1 MKARTILLMLC
12 ILPAGAM
19 YAQENY
25 FTDSKLMLLLKE
37 DLAKYKIVLDKN
49 GNLPASANINT
60 APYETELIRS
70 RKKEDAYAP
79 AGTPPPAG
87 ALAAPPPAGALAA
100 PLPALA
106 GTTLSPAE
114 KKQLEQELIA
124 IAWLLQTHKDSELLK
139 VKNFPA
145 AFPLLHSI
153 SEFPENYLGHS
164 ANEKSAFAFNETAIL
179 YGITDF
185 IIRRAKEQLVEAY
198 LRGWYDK
205 LSNNSIIS
213 PVLTQSLDV
222 TKAFIAD
229 NSLNLAKYGDKWK
242 AAIREDFHQIPSLLQ
257 QEPYLEKV
265 ITIFHPGLAD
275 NTKNELIAT
284 ISGSMNITQRLYM
297 KEHLVSGISGMA
309 SGYLTGTDRAAFKR
323 LTVLA
328 DVLLGVAGTLE
339 NNDTYKTIQLDALRK
354 LQPEEWLLLLKLTYA
369 RNSTQLRF
377 TMGDAGSGIDLSGSV
392 ETLLGRFKMLLTEM
406 VVIAQDFQKIVAAGK
421 TTLTATDTRK
431 LFEIAFRLYPV
442 CVEFLAKNNIGMSA
456 IAFNEEVEKYF
467 RYAIEMGEGIAAQE
481 YGKVLDGAIGVMNQL
496 KKDRSDPALEN
507 TTAQLQRYGSFLLNI
522 LSAKEASEV
531 EAALNELVPKGSYMV
546 KNTKRFTMSLSA
558 HPGILLG
565 QETVKK
571 YPVDNSGNIIPGSSK
586 KPFHSFSA
594 APYLPIGIDFSF
606 HPMSK
611 NKLKARAQQN
621 KHGSMNIGIQL
632 VDLGAVLNYRLNSD
646 TTVDSSPE
654 IGFKQFF
661 SPGAQV
667 MWHFN
672 NSPVVVGAACNYT
685 PDLRKIA
692 QDGFTYKANAV
703 RYGVFV
709 AVDVTFF
716 HFFTS
721 RKDSWAD

>member
-1 MKARTILLMLC
+1 MKRKALLLLLFF
-12 ILPAGAM
+12 LPACLIH
-19 YAQENY
+19 AQENY
-25 FTDSKLMLLLKE
+25 LTDSKLIQLLKE
-37 DLAKYKIVLDKN
+37 YVPTNSIKLDKN
-49 GNLPASANINT
+49 GNIPDTPYINKRTFKELFKKVQDNQDPYDSTPPPVPGKGAMTTTRALTENT
-60 APYETELIRS
+60 APLTVEEQ
-70 RKKEDAYAP
+70 
-79 AGTPPPAG
+79 
-87 ALAAPPPAGALAA
+87 
-100 PLPALA
+100 
-106 GTTLSPAE
+106 
-114 KKQLEQELIA
+114 QLQRELIA
-124 IAWLLQTHKDSELLK
+124 IAWLQQTNKVSELLE
-139 VKNFPA
+139 VRNFPS
-145 AFPLLHSI
+145 AFPQLNKLKEGI
-153 SEFPENYLGHS
+153 PLGVGHTN
-164 ANEKSAFAFNETAIL
+164 ADADKSAFAFNETAIL

-198 LRGWYDK
+198 LRSWYDTIS
-205 LSNNSIIS
+205 SNKIIG
-213 PVLTQSLDV
+213 PMLAQSLDV

-229 NSLNLAKYGDKWK
+229 NSLSLAKYGDKWK

-265 ITIFHPGLAD
+265 IMTFYPRLAND
-275 NTKNELIAT
+275 SITKKELIAA

-297 KEHLVSGISGMA
+297 KEHLVAGISAMA
-309 SGYLTGTDRAAFKR
+309 SSYLAGTDSSTAFKR

-328 DVLLGVAGTLE
+328 DIILGVVGTLQ
-339 NNDTYKTIQLDALRK
+339 NNDTYKTIQLDGLRK
-354 LQPEEWLLLLKLTYA
+354 LNPEEWSILLKLTYA
-369 RNSTQLRF
+369 RNSTQLKF
-377 TMGDAGSGIDLSGSV
+377 VMGSAGAGIDLNGSI
-392 ETLLGRFKMLLTEM
+392 ENHLGGFKMLLTEIM
-406 VVIAQDFQKIVAAGK
+406 VIAQDFQKIAGAGK

-442 CVEFLAKNNIGMSA
+442 CMEFLAKPSIGMNP
-456 IAFNEEVEKYF
+456 IVFNEEVEKYF

-481 YGKVLDGAIGVMNQL
+481 YGKVLDGAIGVLNQL
-496 KKDRSDPALEN
+496 KESSGDSTKGN
-507 TTAQLQRYGSFLLNI
+507 TTNQLQRYGSFLLNI

-531 EAALNELVPKGSYMV
+531 EAALNELVPKGSYTV
-546 KNTKRFTMSLSA
+546 KNTKRFAMSLSA
-558 HPGILLG
+558 YPGVLLG

-571 YPVDNSGNIIPGSSK
+571 YPVDNMGNIIPGSGK
-586 KPFHSFSA
+586 KSFNSFSA

-646 TTVDSSPE
+646 TTVDSAPE

-672 NSPVVVGAACNYT
+672 NSPVVIGAACNYT
-685 PDLRKIA
+685 PDLREIA
-692 QDGFTYKANAV
+692 QDGFTYKANAI